1 MWGEVLMNIK
11 TVELGSENHILLTR
25 NGKVVAVIDVKL
37 EERFD
42 YHTGKSYE
50 SFKLV
55 GHGIEE
61 RHAMTSYFLG
71 DFWSGGSFSGPESS
85 IEAIEEAL
93 IKS

>member
-42 YHTGKSYE
+42 YHTEKTYE

-71 DFWSGGSFSGPESS
+71 DFWSGG